1 LDDRLID
8 TIVAS
13 KNHEFLSLKGF
24 FLMKFMV
31 IPFENITIVF
41 ESTLQIHIVTN
52 DYRLHSLP
60 KLHLLKRTDAVVDGK
75 TFCGMV
81 DIPLKENTLPWYG
94 IHDNDLTRYSLDKL
108 SW

>member
-1 LDDRLID
+1 
-8 TIVAS
+8 
-13 KNHEFLSLKGF
+13 
-24 FLMKFMV
+24 MKFMV

-75 TFCGMV
+75 TF
-81 DIPLKENTLPWYG
+81 LEW
-94 IHDNDLTRYSLDKL
+94 
-108 SW
+108 